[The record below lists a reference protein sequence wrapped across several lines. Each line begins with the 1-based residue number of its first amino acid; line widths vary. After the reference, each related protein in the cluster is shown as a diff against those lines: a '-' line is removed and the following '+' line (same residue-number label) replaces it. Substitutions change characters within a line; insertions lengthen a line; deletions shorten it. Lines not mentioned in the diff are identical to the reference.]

1 MPAAPLPSNEAQRLA
16 ALIQCGVL
24 DTEAE
29 PAFDDLTKLAARL
42 CGTPIA
48 LVSLLDASRQW
59 FKSRVGLDAC
69 QTPREQAFCGYAI
82 LKDEPLIITDAAQDE
97 RTCDNPLVTS
107 EPGIRFYAGIPLLL
121 STGEALGTLCVIDL
135 APRQITVRQIEDL
148 KALALQAAGQLELR
162 IKLRQI
168 EDANRALKEANQAK
182 SAFLANMSHEIRTP
196 MTAILGFTDVL
207 VESTTATNGNDGQEP
222 QAALQTIKRN
232 GQHLLTLIN
241 DILDISKIESGSLSI
256 EQIATDSRKLLRDIQ
271 DLLCEKANA
280 KQLALTI
287 DVSDNV
293 PSSLMT
299 DPTRLQ
305 QIVTNL
311 VSNAIKFTDE
321 GSITISADYDK
332 PTCRLTVRVKDTGI
346 GMTTDQLQRIRKF
359 EAFQQADVST
369 TRKFGGTGLGLRIS
383 KQLAELL
390 GGDLTVESKEGA
402 GSTFALTIRAEAC
415 VDDCPAK
422 SPAPR
427 TKPSDNNCSPVAP
440 DDAPLK
446 GCTILLAEDGPDN
459 QRLFRFLLT
468 KAGAEVCIAEDGQ
481 QAVDQVNENCD
492 KAVDLILMDVQMPNL
507 DGVEATKCLRN
518 HGIQTPIVALTAHA
532 LEGERQ
538 KCLAAGFDDFLSKPV
553 ERAAL
558 IATCIK
564 WARQTAAS
572 Q

>member
-1 MPAAPLPSNEAQRLA
+1 MPAAPLPTNEAQRLA

-59 FKSRVGLDAC
+59 FKSRVGIDAR
-69 QTPREQAFCGYAI
+69 QTPRAEAFCGYAI

-148 KALALQAAGQLELR
+148 KALALQAASQLELR
-162 IKLRQI
+162 IKIRQI

-207 VESTTATNGNDGQEP
+207 VESSTASNSGNGKEP

-232 GQHLLTLIN
+232 GKHLLTLIN

-256 EQIATDSRKLLRDIQ
+256 EQIATDARNLFLDIQ
-271 DLLCEKANA
+271 DLLSDKAKA
-280 KQLALTI
+280 KQLTLKVV
-287 DVSDNV
+287 VSDNV
-293 PSSLMT
+293 PSSLKT
-299 DPTRLQ
+299 DPTRLK

-321 GSITISADYDK
+321 GSITVTADYDN
-332 PTCRLTVRVKDTGI
+332 PASRLTVRVKDTGI
-346 GMTTDQLQRIRKF
+346 GMTADQLQRIRKF

-390 GGDLTVESKEGA
+390 GGDLTVDSTEGA
-402 GSTFALTIRAEAC
+402 GSTFTLTIRAEAR
-415 VDDCPAK
+415 VDDRPIDSRA
-422 SPAPR
+422 SQA
-427 TKPSDNNCSPVAP
+427 KPSENNCSPVAP

-481 QAVDQVNENCD
+481 QAVNLVNENRD
-492 KAVDLILMDVQMPNL
+492 NPFDLILMDVQMPNL
-507 DGVEATKCLRN
+507 DGVEATKSLREI
-518 HGIQTPIVALTAHA
+518 GVRTPIVALTAHA

-553 ERAAL
+553 ERTAL
-558 IATCIK
+558 IAACVK
-564 WARQTAAS
+564 WSRQTAAS
-572 Q
+572 H